1 LNAVIA
7 MPIFY
12 VTKRSVC
19 LVDFVHRVE
28 AESALEATAKVDEND
43 SAGEYMGCSVLDK
56 TSDPERVMSAE
67 LAAAGEP
74 DVEFVNYACVAKD
87 MLAALKESVRM
98 NIRNVQMLEAISN
111 GNEHVTTVVN
121 EYRNSIDE
129 CEAVIARCS

>member
-1 LNAVIA
+1 

-12 VTKRSVC
+12 VTERHTC
-19 LVDFVHRVE
+19 IVDFVKAVE
-28 AESALEATAKVDEND
+28 ADTALQAKTLVDENE
-43 SAGEYMGCSVLDK
+43 SVGEYMGCSVGEYVG
-56 TSDPERVMSAE
+56 DPHLTADTEM
-67 LAAAGEP
+67 P
-74 DVEFVNYACVAKD
+74 HVEFVNYACVAKD